1 MPVPPGH
8 IVAQLADM
16 HAPAC
21 TSTRQGQRVNLFAR
35 RQETCLQQHVSAHTY
50 TPPDVSH
57 TWACC
62 PSLPLARLLPR
73 FPCHHRQACSLLT
86 NATVPVLDYNGRI
99 TTVPNPFVTY
109 VSGLTA
115 VQHPVGCV
123 GGHGSATLAVCV
135 CSLCGQAGGGGG
147 AWTARQGAG
156 LHGHRRPVSQRW
168 HCIRCIPPGFGV
180 DIVSVEQK
188 RRHMSAIACTPDPV
202 RTMPCVFVAV
212 HPQLASTA
220 PSAPCSAH
228 GYLTPHWLS
237 VGCCRMGAHGTGVGC
252 GPSSPHWATKWPSS
266 SRPRGNDAST
276 LAAASPREYTANSS
290 MCSPMPLAP
299 QDMPSLLS
307 TWRRLLLLGGNGA
320 WVKCPCCCVVA

>member
-109 VSGLTA
+109 VSGSTA

-147 AWTARQGAG
+147 GMDSKARGRAAWAQKACVPAVA
-156 LHGHRRPVSQRW
+156 LHQMHTTWFWSGYCECGTKAETHV
-168 HCIRCIPPGFGV
+168 
-180 DIVSVEQK
+180 
-188 RRHMSAIACTPDPV
+188 RHSL
-202 RTMPCVFVAV
+202 
-212 HPQLASTA
+212 H
-220 PSAPCSAH
+220 
-228 GYLTPHWLS
+228 
-237 VGCCRMGAHGTGVGC
+237 
-252 GPSSPHWATKWPSS
+252 
-266 SRPRGNDAST
+266 SRPRTHHAMCVCG
-276 LAAASPREYTANSS
+276 
-290 MCSPMPLAP
+290 CSPTAGKHCTLCPLQRTWVPHPALAVCRLL
-299 QDMPSLLS
+299 QNGCTRDRSRVRSIFPSL
-307 TWRRLLLLGGNGA
+307 GNQ
-320 WVKCPCCCVVA
+320 VAKFIASKRQRCQYTGSSIPS